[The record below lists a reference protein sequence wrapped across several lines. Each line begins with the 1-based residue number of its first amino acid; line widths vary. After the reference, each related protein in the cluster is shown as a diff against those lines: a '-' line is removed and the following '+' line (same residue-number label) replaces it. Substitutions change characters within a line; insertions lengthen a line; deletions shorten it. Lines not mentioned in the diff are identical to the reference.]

1 MWPYVVKRLLQ
12 MVPVLLLVTFMVF
25 SMLLLIPGDP
35 VRAIVGSG
43 EALDKEQ
50 LAALRHEL
58 NLDKPIPVQYLI
70 WLSRAVQGDFG
81 RSNQTKKP
89 VLTEIKNRLPVTLQL
104 GLAAWLLSIVIALPA
119 GIVSAVRRGSR
130 LDFAATVLSMGGVAM
145 PGFWL
150 GILLILLFGVTLHW
164 LPTNGFV
171 SLVDQP
177 FTGLKHL
184 LLPAISL
191 GVTGTA
197 LNMRQ
202 IRSAMLEVLAQDYVR
217 TARAK
222 GLAERSVIWVHA
234 LKNALLPVVTITA
247 LQIGRLLG
255 GAVVIETLFALP
267 GMGRLMVNAVFLRD
281 IPVVQAS
288 VLLVAAAV
296 LVSNLIA
303 DLLYAWLDPRIRY
316 V

>member
-43 EALDKEQ
+43 EALDQEQ

-58 NLDKPIPVQYLI
+58 NLDRPIPVQYFI

-81 RSNQTKKP
+81 RSNQTKRP
-89 VLTEIKNRLPVTLQL
+89 VLSEIKNRLPVTIQL

-171 SLVDQP
+171 SLADQP

-303 DLLYAWLDPRIRY
+303 DLIYAWLDPRIRY

>member
-1 MWPYVVKRLLQ
+1 MWLYVVKRLLQ

>member
-50 LAALRHEL
+50 LEALRHEL
-58 NLDKPIPVQYLI
+58 NLDKPIPVQYFI

-89 VLTEIKNRLPVTLQL
+89 VLVEIKNRLPVTIQL
-104 GLAAWLLSIVIALPA
+104 GLAAFLLSIVIALPA
-119 GIVSAVRRGSR
+119 GIISAVRRGSR

-184 LLPAISL
+184 ILPAISL

-202 IRSAMLEVLAQDYVR
+202 IRSSMLEVLAQDSVR

-281 IPVVQAS
+281 IPVVQTS

-296 LVSNLIA
+296 LLSNLIA
-303 DLLYAWLDPRIRY
+303 DLIYAWLDPRIRY